1 MQPVSEPGPAPNG
14 AVQKAIEEVNH
25 IIESLKEA
33 LDEMDE
39 VLETLELVERQKG
52 ADEREIE
59 SLRRALRHL
68 QQPRDRARAES

>member
-1 MQPVSEPGPAPNG
+1 
-14 AVQKAIEEVNH
+14 VQKAIEEVNH